1 VQSDGARKL
10 GSWETVS
17 DRVLVNGLR
26 ARDPAALDEFIR
38 RFEPAV
44 TRYAGWSRIPLEQRA
59 HWVGELLF
67 DLAITLGDERRTPPR
82 HLTGYVTGAC
92 RLRVRETRELEATY
106 RTRIA
111 AALADVD
118 DNARAFR
125 QIVVASLCSEHSL
138 RQARGPDW
146 EPAPL
151 ASVLERLVSAF
162 DEGITEDE
170 RTMLRWLGAQ
180 ISYTTI
186 AEWLG
191 ITRPAAVSRIQ
202 RLRARLIE
210 AAFRFGADLDLG
222 ERMELG
228 RFLRRT
234 GAVSEQRVLAL
245 EMPQRSSQGRS
256 IGARD
261 DTGEHQVS
269 SSGRDHEEEP
279 TDDT

>member
-10 GSWETVS
+10 GSWETAS

-26 ARDPAALDEFIR
+26 SRDPAALDEFIR

-44 TRYAGWSRIPLEQRA
+44 TRYARWSRIPLEERA

-92 RLRVRETRELEATY
+92 RLRVRETREFEATY

-111 AALADVD
+111 DALADVD
-118 DNARAFR
+118 DGTAVR

-151 ASVLERLVSAF
+151 APVLERLVSAF

-170 RTMLRWLGAQ
+170 RTTLRWLGSQ
-180 ISYTTI
+180 ISYTKI

-210 AAFRFGADLDLG
+210 AAFRFGADLDIG

-228 RFLRRT
+228 RFLRRA
-234 GAVSEQRVLAL
+234 GAISEQRVLAL
-245 EMPQRSSQGRS
+245 EMAQRSTDGRS

-261 DTGEHQVS
+261 GTGEHEGS
-269 SSGRDHEEEP
+269 SSRSDHEEEP
-279 TDDT
+279 TDDK